1 MTVGY
6 FLDLLIINAVR
17 KEKLGDSLDDEV
29 KIDLDKQDGFLLR
42 EIGKTLLE
50 IAEGRFPRHDG
61 VIEATFSLPSF
72 NDNFDTKK
80 GVITNTALDNELKE
94 KVKKINI

>member
-42 EIGKTLLE
+42 EIGRTLLE
-50 IAEGRFPRHDG
+50 IADILGHKTLQMVKRYSHL
-61 VIEATFSLPSF
+61 SLSLRM
-72 NDNFDTKK
+72 T
-80 GVITNTALDNELKE
+80 KE
-94 KVKKINI
+94 KLKTPMSLLIFFNHNILSQNEK